1 VSRRGLA
8 AGLVLLLPLAAGC
21 GSTLR
26 PAAAG
31 ERTAADLAEIK
42 QRLLEIQ
49 RVTTMTRVQLDELDR
64 RVATLEQRAGITPP
78 PRPRPVASATP
89 PATAR
94 PPQTS
99 RPAPQQTRPI
109 EPVDEDIEES
119 DLVEVEVEVEVEV
132 APEEETASGAGAAT
146 PPPAADAA
154 DAPISTAA
162 QALYDRGYTLYHQ
175 GRYLDAEASF
185 QRFLQAYAETD
196 LADNAQYWIGES
208 REARGDF
215 AGALAA
221 YREVV
226 ARHPR
231 GNKVPDALLKAGQS
245 LERLGDS
252 ESARDSYRQ
261 VLESFPNSAAA
272 LAAEERL
279 ERMP

>member
-8 AGLVLLLPLAAGC
+8 AGLLLLLPLAAGC

-49 RVTTMTRVQLDELDR
+49 RVTTMTRVQLEELER

-78 PRPRPVASATP
+78 PRPRPSSSVPP
-89 PATAR
+89 PAAGR
-94 PPQTS
+94 PPQTA
-99 RPAPQQTRPI
+99 RPAPLETQPI
-109 EPVDEDIEES
+109 ERTDEGIEES
-119 DLVEVEVEVEVEV
+119 DLVEVEVEM
-132 APEEETASGAGAAT
+132 EEEPAGAGAANAPPT
-146 PPPAADAA
+146 PDASA
-154 DAPISTAA
+154 APISTAA

-185 QRFLQAYAETD
+185 QRFLQAYGDTD

-208 REARGDF
+208 REARGDVT
-215 AGALAA
+215 GALAA

-226 ARHPR
+226 SRYPR

-245 LERLGDS
+245 LEQLGDS

>member
-1 VSRRGLA
+1 MSRRRGLA
-8 AGLVLLLPLAAGC
+8 ALLLLLPLAAGC
-21 GSTLR
+21 ATTAR
-26 PAAAG
+26 PATSGAQA
-31 ERTAADLAEIK
+31 AADVAEIK

-49 RVTTMTRVQLDELDR
+49 RVTTMTRVQLDEMER
-64 RVATLEQRAGITPP
+64 RLATLEQRAGIAPP
-78 PRPRPVASATP
+78 PRPRPPATP
-89 PATAR
+89 PPAGTQSPTQRSPDADRRAAPETR
-94 PPQTS
+94 PP
-99 RPAPQQTRPI
+99 API
-109 EPVDEDIEES
+109 EPAGEDIEER
-119 DLVEVEVEVEVEV
+119 DLVEVEIEDEDE
-132 APEEETASGAGAAT
+132 PPGGGTADTGA
-146 PPPAADAA
+146 PAAA
-154 DAPISTAA
+154 APISSAA

-185 QRFLQAYAETD
+185 QRFLQAYAATD

-226 ARHPR
+226 ARYPR

-245 LERLGDS
+245 LEQLGDA

-279 ERMP
+279 QRLP

>member
-8 AGLVLLLPLAAGC
+8 AGLLLLLPLAAGC

-49 RVTTMTRVQLDELDR
+49 RVTTMTGVQLEELER

-78 PRPRPVASATP
+78 PRPRPSSSVAP
-89 PATAR
+89 PATGR
-94 PPQTS
+94 PPQTA
-99 RPAPQQTRPI
+99 RPAPLETQPI
-109 EPVDEDIEES
+109 ERTDEGIEES
-119 DLVEVEVEVEVEV
+119 DLVEVEVEM
-132 APEEETASGAGAAT
+132 EEEPASGAGAAEV
-146 PPPAADAA
+146 PPAADAA
-154 DAPISTAA
+154 TAPISTAA

-185 QRFLQAYAETD
+185 QRFLQAYGETD

-208 REARGDF
+208 REARGDI

-226 ARHPR
+226 ARYPR